1 MTYLAVVNEAIAIG
15 HLLGDIVAI
24 TFHPFLAILEVDSK
38 FVCEMGRL
46 LLLLLLLTFVA
57 VTDSHKA
64 RGQQYNRPQR

>member
-38 FVCEMGRL
+38 FVCEMRR
-46 LLLLLLLTFVA
+46 LLLLLLTFVA